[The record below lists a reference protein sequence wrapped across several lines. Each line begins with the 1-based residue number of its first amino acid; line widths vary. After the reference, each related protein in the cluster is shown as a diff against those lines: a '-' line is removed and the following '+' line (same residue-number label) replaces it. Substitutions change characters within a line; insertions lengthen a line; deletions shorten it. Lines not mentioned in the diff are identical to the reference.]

1 MNANELKLVIYERG
15 FKINEFICVLAKE
28 GVLIS
33 RTAFYRKM
41 KGITEFN
48 RREIAA
54 IQKALDLE
62 DNMVMK
68 IFFNK
73 KVS

>member
-1 MNANELKLVIYERG
+1 MNSNELKIAIFEKG
-15 FKINEFICVLAKE
+15 FKISEFICLLGKQ

-48 RREIAA
+48 RREMAA
-54 IQKALDLE
+54 MRKILELE
-62 DNMVMK
+62 DDRMMK
-68 IFFNK
+68 IFFSQ